1 MQPIKC
7 FYVWQLSDKN
17 AFFVGVY
24 CLTNHQI
31 DLDARYLVSP
41 KNPQKTRKLEIR
53 IKFTILKKIGRV
65 VVTGEI
71 APQDF
76 GKLKKAFKY
85 CLSHLRFSDL
95 PTAQICLLNF

>member
-53 IKFTILKKIGRV
+53 IKFTILKVCLVLLPMLLLWNLKCTGTSKYLSEALILASTFFSTFSY
-65 VVTGEI
+65 VT
-71 APQDF
+71 F
-76 GKLKKAFKY
+76 
-85 CLSHLRFSDL
+85 
-95 PTAQICLLNF
+95 